1 MVLSTIIVGNKNQ
14 TVAPVFYI
22 DGYSENGYTE
32 EAAAQSI
39 YENYQKNIEETT
51 RMNDNELI
59 HKLSRFSNVKNTMEQ
74 NTPGFFNIAEKLYP
88 YMDKDDFD
96 TSLYVLSNKDR
107 TFGVSVLLYDNTDIL
122 KDCLNKV
129 KD

>member
-1 MVLSTIIVGNKNQ
+1 MIVI
-14 TVAPVFYI
+14 ALI
-22 DGYSENGYTE
+22 
-32 EAAAQSI
+32 
-39 YENYQKNIEETT
+39 
-51 RMNDNELI
+51 LI
-59 HKLSRFSNVKNTMEQ
+59 HQRFCELYEFVVGGGVSWFSNVKNTMEQ

-88 YMDKDDFD
+88 YMDKDYFD

>member
-1 MVLSTIIVGNKNQ
+1 MIVI
-14 TVAPVFYI
+14 ALI
-22 DGYSENGYTE
+22 
-32 EAAAQSI
+32 
-39 YENYQKNIEETT
+39 
-51 RMNDNELI
+51 LI
-59 HKLSRFSNVKNTMEQ
+59 HQRFCEFYEFVVGGGVSWFSNVKN
-74 NTPGFFNIAEKLYP
+74 NICYK
-88 YMDKDDFD
+88 MDKDDFD